1 MLPTDPVKVT
11 LSGQEYLLR
20 FTMPRLI
27 EVSVRSGFGFYT
39 LYAKAVTA
47 DYNAIMW
54 VLWCGLTIPENVA
67 LKDASP
73 QAIAA
78 LMDTHDTLG
87 IIDAMKLAF
96 EASMSKTPNPPAPPT
111 TG

>member
-1 MLPTDPVKVT
+1 
-11 LSGQEYLLR
+11 
-20 FTMPRLI
+20 MPRLI

-54 VLWCGLTIPENVA
+54 VLWCGLTHPDNAVLQNAAPE
-67 LKDASP
+67 
-73 QAIAA
+73 AIAA
-78 LMDTHDTLG
+78 LMDTHDTVG
-87 IIDAMKLAF
+87 IITGMKAAF
-96 EASMSKTPNPPAPPT
+96 EASFSKTPNPPAPPT